1 MWMYYKYRIFF
12 KEKKTEAII
21 LGPASFRISWCHTHQ
36 FINRNINY
44 KTDTALSC
52 CPDALNQ
59 KELFCCNISWCVWI
73 FNKAQQLLN
82 MPPLCVCVCDQCYSN
97 EPDKP
102 ECRQCLQLGRCQPEW
117 PSSPPDWCWTQIC
130 WRWAICLV
138 PPVPGQAAG
147 EGRAKGPHTSSIWLW
162 TDLVEWRWTEI
173 EVRQDRQET
182 WETKQLRKC
191 RGTGGGIDKP
201 VQKQKAMLEIGEI
214 GEYKRRSRMEKWK
227 ERETSLRYTE
237 KKIEMRHY
245 RQRTEKWK
253 KTGYKENWVIYW
265 TVLSQHYSVF
275 LFKSESI
282 TQNWSQT

>member
-1 MWMYYKYRIFF
+1 MCLNLQQSSTT
-12 KEKKTEAII
+12 TEHAT
-21 LGPASFRISWCHTHQ
+21 S
-36 FINRNINY
+36 
-44 KTDTALSC
+44 
-52 CPDALNQ
+52 
-59 KELFCCNISWCVWI
+59 
-73 FNKAQQLLN
+73 
-82 MPPLCVCVCDQCYSN
+82 MCVCVCDQCYSN

-237 KKIEMRHY
+237 KKNWDETLQAENR
-245 RQRTEKWK
+245 EV
-253 KTGYKENWVIYW
+253 KENRLQRKLGHILNCSKPTLFSFSFQIWKHNTKLKPNIKDNMETAEAEPLKRQSAW
-265 TVLSQHYSVF
+265 WCNHSGKLSQAVRTN
-275 LFKSESI
+275 LMKDG
-282 TQNWSQT
+282 WWLLC

>member
-1 MWMYYKYRIFF
+1 MSCFAVTFLDVFEFSTK
-12 KEKKTEAII
+12 
-21 LGPASFRISWCHTHQ
+21 L
-36 FINRNINY
+36 NNY
-44 KTDTALSC
+44 WT
-52 CPDALNQ
+52 CPLT
-59 KELFCCNISWCVWI
+59 S
-73 FNKAQQLLN
+73 
-82 MPPLCVCVCDQCYSN
+82 VCVCDQCYSN

-102 ECRQCLQLGRCQPEW
+102 KCRQCLQLGRCQPEW

-130 WRWAICLV
+130 WRWAVCPV

-147 EGRAKGPHTSSIWLW
+147 VGRGQGPHTSSTWLW

-191 RGTGGGIDKP
+191 RSTGGGIDKP
-201 VQKQKAMLEIGEI
+201 VRNRKLCLRLGKLENIKEEAGW
-214 GEYKRRSRMEKWK
+214 KNEKK
-227 ERETSLRYTE
+227 ERLHWDIQ

-265 TVLSQHYSVF
+265 IVLSQHYSVF